1 MRIIAGEARGRRI
14 EAPTGRN
21 TRPTLD
27 RIRENIFNMIQ
38 SETASRKILDLFA
51 GSGALSLEAL
61 SRGASFAVLVDC
73 DRKANAV
80 QRKNAE
86 TLGLTDRCR
95 LMLCDWQKALQI
107 LRAANETFDLVFLD
121 PPYAK
126 TDLKPVFY
134 ALREVILPDSLIVL
148 EHENGKTIEIG
159 NEYEC
164 VKERAWGYC
173 AVSFFRPTRV
183 QITGAK
189 EKPEE
194 TV

>member
-1 MRIIAGEARGRRI
+1 MRIIAGEARGRKF

-27 RIRENIFNMIQ
+27 RIRENLFNMIQ
-38 SETASRKILDLFA
+38 SETAGRRVLDLFA

-61 SRGASFAVLVDC
+61 SCGASFAVLVDC

-80 QRKNAE
+80 QRKNVE
-86 TLGLTDRCR
+86 TLGLSDKCR

-107 LRAANETFDLVFLD
+107 LGAENEAFDLVFLD

-126 TDLKPVFY
+126 TDLKPVFH
-134 ALREVILPDSLIVL
+134 ALKEVVVPDSLIVL

-159 NEYEC
+159 NGYEC
-164 VKERAWGYC
+164 VRERAWGFC
-173 AVSFFRPTRV
+173 AVSFYRPYDLQT
-183 QITGAK
+183 TGK
-189 EKPEE
+189 K
-194 TV
+194 